1 MSNATKRLSVNIS
14 DDLDKLID
22 ELADDANITRAD
34 VVRRALAIMKAYK
47 QQKQVGREHL
57 GFTSD
62 ASKLDAELLNVL

>member
-1 MSNATKRLSVNIS
+1 MTNPTKRLSVNIS

-47 QQKQVGREHL
+47 QQKLVGREHM

-62 ASKLDAELLNVL
+62 ASKLEAELLNVL

>member
-47 QQKQVGREHL
+47 QQKNIGREHL

-62 ASKLDAELLNVL
+62 ASKLEAELLNVL

>member
-47 QQKQVGREHL
+47 QQKNIGREHL

-62 ASKLDAELLNVL
+62 ASKLEADLLNVL